1 MLTVGGGATVRISA
15 RMCYRGLRAGLGLL
29 LLAAAGCGWTARD
42 EFYESRGVALR
53 AQPGEGT
60 VLSSHPGD

>member
-1 MLTVGGGATVRISA
+1 
-15 RMCYRGLRAGLGLL
+15 MCYRGLRAGLGLL